1 MIIIVGS
8 DSKKKSASIKQNRST
23 PTIYQKKKKVR
34 GFVDRISNGIVVV
47 VIRDPEDPQYVK
59 EIYIPVSKFPKRVP
73 EEGEYISIT
82 INA

>member
-1 MIIIVGS
+1 MIIIAGS
-8 DSKKKSASIKQNRST
+8 DSKKKSAYIKQNRST

-73 EEGEYISIT
+73 EGGEYISIT

>member
-1 MIIIVGS
+1 MIIIAGS
-8 DSKKKSASIKQNRST
+8 DSKKKSAYIKQNRST

>member
-1 MIIIVGS
+1 MIIIAGS
-8 DSKKKSASIKQNRST
+8 DSKKKSAYIKQNRST

-34 GFVDRISNGIVVV
+34 GVVDRISNGIVVV

>member
-1 MIIIVGS
+1 MIIIAGS
-8 DSKKKSASIKQNRST
+8 DSKKKSTSIKQNRST

>member
-1 MIIIVGS
+1 MIIIAGS
-8 DSKKKSASIKQNRST
+8 DNRKKSVSRKQKRST
-23 PTIYQKKKKVR
+23 PTIYQNKKKVK

-73 EEGEYISIT
+73 EEGEYVSVT